1 MRKKMSNTIWGLIF
15 IILGLGIAGRAL
27 FGWNFNIFF
36 DGFWTLFIIIPCL
49 LGIIEKGWSVGRTIG
64 LFVGVSFFLMCQD
77 FLPAGF
83 FGKLL
88 IPVILVII
96 GCSILFKGSFN
107 GSKRVHVH
115 MGSGLN
121 DYVGIFNGQKVRYPV
136 EKFDGCTAN
145 AVFGGVDIDLRDA
158 IIDEDVVIEATAIF
172 GGIDINVPQH
182 VRVKVS
188 SVPLFGS
195 VRNKTT
201 EPAELSA
208 PTVFVNAT
216 CMFGGVDI
224 K

>member
-15 IILGLGIAGRAL
+15 IILGIGIAGRAL
-27 FGWNFNIFF
+27 FGWSFHIFF
-36 DGFWTLFIIIPCL
+36 DGFWTLFIIVPCAI
-49 LGIIEKGWSVGRTIG
+49 GIIEKGLNTGRAIG
-64 LFVGVSFFLMCQD
+64 LFIGISLLLVRQNI
-77 FLPAGF
+77 LPAGF

-88 IPVILVII
+88 VPAILVII

-107 GSKRVHVH
+107 GSKRVHLH
-115 MGSGLN
+115 MESGFN
-121 DYVGIFNGQKVRYPV
+121 DYVGIFNAQKVHYPV
-136 EKFDGCTAN
+136 EKFNGCTAN

-158 IIDEDVVIEATAIF
+158 IIDEDVVIEATAVF
-172 GGIDINVPQH
+172 GGIDIYVPQH

-195 VRNKTT
+195 VRNRTT
-201 EPAELSA
+201 EPAEFSA

-216 CMFGGVDI
+216 SMFGGVDI